1 VRREPKNTV
10 NGQTHD
16 NAKKTNFLEVAQTLA
31 AYVAIPVALVYPF
44 GFVALF
50 LQFVRYFGLEFYT
63 AWYALSLVNKTIVI
77 GQGATIL
84 IVALVGSVL
93 LAGTVGQTLILLWDE
108 NTTDAGRFRR
118 RILAVGLTLGF
129 LVTALVL
136 YVLYSRMLAWG
147 RMSWS
152 AIVGVQTGECRDNAL
167 RHQLNFWPDSLIP
180 AAIFVL
186 GVFLGGL
193 LIYESYHRYHQGLS
207 AESTQAQTVHQ
218 HPGLIL
224 MFLRGAWSFGK
235 GSLIFFV
242 RGVTQRWIWSGLLT
256 AYIFGIVASL
266 WLAWATPA
274 FMPYVNFGFSSP
286 ISDGQPAA
294 HSSGES
300 ETQPF
305 YDVEP
310 PTQPTSDRYLS
321 HAEGHWHFIHRGES
335 AEGKREYRVI
345 SLREDQVSYARVV
358 DAGVKGRVAPFPWE
372 NPSTWDLE
380 PCSEFRW
387 GM

>member
-1 VRREPKNTV
+1 MTTPR
-10 NGQTHD
+10 
-16 NAKKTNFLEVAQTLA
+16 TNFLEVAQTLA

-50 LQFVRYFGLEFYT
+50 LQFMRYFGFEFYT

-84 IVALVGSVL
+84 IVTLIGSVL
-93 LAGTVGQTLILLWDE
+93 LAGIIGQILIRLWDE
-108 NTTDAGRFRR
+108 NPTGAVRLVRR
-118 RILAVGLTLGF
+118 VLAVGLTLVSLTIAF
-129 LVTALVL
+129 VL

-147 RMSWS
+147 KMSWS
-152 AIVGVQTGECRDNAL
+152 AIVGLQSDECRDNAL

-180 AAIFVL
+180 AVIFVF

-193 LIYESYHRYHQGLS
+193 LTFESYQRYRRRLFADVPQ
-207 AESTQAQTVHQ
+207 ASTADQ
-218 HPGLIL
+218 HMGSIL
-224 MFLRGAWSFGK
+224 RFLNGAWLFVK
-235 GSLIFFV
+235 GRFVFFV

-256 AYIFGIVASL
+256 AYVFGIIASL

-274 FMPYVNFGFSSP
+274 FMPYVNFGFTSP
-286 ISDGQPAA
+286 ISDEQPTADN
-294 HSSGES
+294 SGEP
-300 ETQPF
+300 ETRPF

-321 HAEGHWHFIHRGES
+321 NADGHWHFIHRGASE
-335 AEGKREYRVI
+335 AGKREYRII

-358 DAGVKGRVAPFPWE
+358 DAGVKGRVAPFPWK
-372 NPSTWDLE
+372 NPSTWDLK
-380 PCSEFRW
+380 PCSKFTW
-387 GM
+387 